1 MYRSFCGL
9 IRPLCSK
16 VMGKKGLKT
25 VLWIRICFKEDSD
38 PDPAFYIR
46 IRIQG
51 VKPMRI
57 NADPDPDPSHA
68 LKSQK
73 VEFLHENTSPPI
85 QVVSVTKYAKTTFST
100 SMVKGYCC
108 YIVQYVLLW

>member
-1 MYRSFCGL
+1 
-9 IRPLCSK
+9 
-16 VMGKKGLKT
+16 MGKKGLKT
-25 VLWIRICFKEDSD
+25 VLWIRIGFNEDSD

-51 VKPMRI
+51 AEPMRI
-57 NADPDPDPSHA
+57 NADPDPSHT

-85 QVVSVTKYAKTTFST
+85 QVVSITKYAKTTFST

-108 YIVQYVLLW
+108 HIAQYVLLW